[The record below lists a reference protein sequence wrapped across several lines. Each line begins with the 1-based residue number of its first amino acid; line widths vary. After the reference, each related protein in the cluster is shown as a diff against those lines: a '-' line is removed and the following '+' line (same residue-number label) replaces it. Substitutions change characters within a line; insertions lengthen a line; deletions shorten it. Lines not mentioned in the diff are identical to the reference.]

1 VTGVVAREEE
11 PVVRS
16 RVVGS
21 ALEIS
26 LVAFALIGAPACG
39 GKLLLLPTSGDG
51 GDDSS
56 GPGGSGGGGD
66 PFSSSSSSSSG
77 SASSSGSSGGAAYY
91 SSSSS
96 SGETYGS
103 SGGGSSS
110 GPPANPCLGSA
121 DCAAGLVCCAT
132 IDLSTQCQA
141 GPCPETTF
149 GRIQL
154 CATATECLVQGD
166 TCIPLTIAPE
176 TPITVCIP
184 PDGGRP

>member
-1 VTGVVAREEE
+1 MTAVGSI
-11 PVVRS
+11 VVR
-16 RVVGS
+16 S
-21 ALEIS
+21 ALEIA
-26 LVAFALIGAPACG
+26 LVAFALVGAPACG
-39 GKLLLLPTSGDG
+39 GKLLLLPASGDG

-56 GPGGSGGGGD
+56 GPGGSGSGEGA
-66 PFSSSSSSSSG
+66 SSSPSSSG
-77 SASSSGSSGGAAYY
+77 SASTSGSSGGTAYY
-91 SSSSS
+91 SSGGS

-132 IDLSTQCQA
+132 LDLSTQCQA

-166 TCIPLTIAPE
+166 RCIPLSIAPE

-184 PDGGRP
+184 ADGGRP

>member
-1 VTGVVAREEE
+1 VNGVVAREEE
-11 PVVRS
+11 PAVES

-21 ALEIS
+21 ALEIA

-39 GKLLLLPTSGDG
+39 GKLLLLPASDDG
-51 GDDSS
+51 GEGS
-56 GPGGSGGGGD
+56 GGAGGSGSGAG
-66 PFSSSSSSSSG
+66 PFSSSSSSSSSSG
-77 SASSSGSSGGAAYY
+77 SASSSGSSAYY
-91 SSSSS
+91 YSSSS

-110 GPPANPCLGSA
+110 GPPPNPCLGSA
-121 DCAAGLVCCAT
+121 DCASGLVCCAT
-132 IDLSTQCQA
+132 INLSTQCQA

-154 CATATECLVQGD
+154 CATATECLVHGD

-184 PDGGRP
+184 ADGGRP